1 MNIRRMILSAA
12 LAAAY
17 LLPAG
22 MAAGAAAPRTAER
35 LDGCRDVRF
44 DNADVCEWQ
53 MVENK

>member
-17 LLPAG
+17 LLPAV
-22 MAAGAAAPRTAER
+22 MAAGAAPRTAER